1 MAYFEEKFLE
11 SFEKK
16 PMTWWRYTDDI
27 FFLWEHGEEPLKVF
41 IEQINM
47 FHSTTKFTAEYSK
60 EEVKGKWTLPGRALG
75 HSVFC
80 SVLCCLFCSV
90 VSFITQFTILEE
102 VFLISF
108 LNFKSYCF
116 SFYIG
121 NLFYTIL

>member
-11 SFEKK
+11 SYEKK

-60 EEVKGKWTLPGRALG
+60 EEVKGKWTLPGHALG

-80 SVLCCLFCSV
+80 SVLCRLFCSV
-90 VSFITQFTILEE
+90 VSFITYL
-102 VFLISF
+102 
-108 LNFKSYCF
+108 
-116 SFYIG
+116 
-121 NLFYTIL
+121 LF

>member
-47 FHSTTKFTAEYSK
+47 FHSTK
-60 EEVKGKWTLPGRALG
+60 
-75 HSVFC
+75 
-80 SVLCCLFCSV
+80 
-90 VSFITQFTILEE
+90 
-102 VFLISF
+102 
-108 LNFKSYCF
+108 
-116 SFYIG
+116 
-121 NLFYTIL
+121 